1 MADLTQF
8 GCNKCGG
15 IAVAEKGSNVLCQD
29 CVGKYLA
36 SKVGLMEE
44 RPEDVERDHV
54 PNPVQ

>member
-1 MADLTQF
+1 MSDLTQF
-8 GCNKCGG
+8 GCNTCGG

-44 RPEDVERDHV
+44 KPDDL
-54 PNPVQ
+54 PKNNGDT